1 MGKLFDKIRRVQ
13 DKTRPFCSAIVPAA
27 GSPSAGPGRGHTR
40 PCAAAP
46 CICPARFQSWPE
58 GRTISSALRPFLP
71 ALQRRHKLPV
81 QLRMLRTQ
89 GTEELRL

>member
-1 MGKLFDKIRRVQ
+1 MKEMRTEMRTEIRQMSDDVKDIKENCIRREEFVSHQ
-13 DKTRPFCSAIVPAA
+13 LKLENKLDLSLIHISA
-27 GSPSAGPGRGHTR
+27 
-40 PCAAAP
+40 
-46 CICPARFQSWPE
+46 
-58 GRTISSALRPFLP
+58 RTSSSALRPFLP